1 MAIDF
6 ILGIGLARIIAVV
19 LPIVAVGIFYVF
31 NTRFRDRSEGKA
43 RKYLSYLV
51 VPPRLHIDGPN
62 KSWRRDK
69 VRLYF
74 YYLAVVLFLASF
86 LIGEFYQ
93 VMFDLLL
100 PVTQGSTGDA
110 RIVTDVLFTS
120 LFSAGWIGSLPW
132 MGLVTY
138 HETWSWI
145 LFTAAFTDNP
155 GFLISVIPTLVGTSI
170 VGGLAFLV
178 PLVIRKIR
186 QSFLSSMFFFTT
198 GMAVFS
204 KATISCL
211 AYACALQ
218 FGKVELVYFGITA
231 TGDMIPG
238 LVSVIAATFTLALAM
253 FTLFVLLGRKLWMVY
268 YTDSKSKTWFTVFI
282 TLSYWLGF
290 VITMMVV

>member
-1 MAIDF
+1 MTIDF
-6 ILGIGLARIIAVV
+6 ILGIRLARTIAVV
-19 LPIVAVGIFYVF
+19 LPIVAMCIFYVF
-31 NTRFRDRSEGKA
+31 NTKFRDRAENTA

-62 KSWRRDK
+62 TSWRRDK
-69 VRLYF
+69 VRLFF
-74 YYLAVVLFLASF
+74 YYLAVVLFLVSF

-100 PVTQGSTGDA
+100 PVTQGSTGET

-155 GFLISVIPTLVGTSI
+155 GFLIAVIPTLVGISI
-170 VGGLAFLV
+170 VGGLVFFA
-178 PLVIRKIR
+178 PLVIRSIR

-204 KATISCL
+204 KTAISCL
-211 AYACALQ
+211 AYACALLL
-218 FGKVELVYFGITA
+218 GKVELVYFGITA

-238 LVSVIAATFTLALAM
+238 LVNVIAVTFALAVAM
-253 FTLFVLLGRKLWMVY
+253 FTLFVLLGRKLWTAY

>member
-1 MAIDF
+1 MPFEIGVSVAWVIAF
-6 ILGIGLARIIAVV
+6 ILPIIAVC
-19 LPIVAVGIFYVF
+19 ISVF
-31 NTRFRDRSEGKA
+31 FIPYLRNMSSGRGQRLRAFFITPPQMNSDDTPW
-43 RKYLSYLV
+43 RK
-51 VPPRLHIDGPN
+51 
-62 KSWRRDK
+62 DK

-93 VMFDLLL
+93 VMFDLIL
-100 PVTQGSTGDA
+100 PVTQGSTGEA
-110 RIVTDVLFTS
+110 RVVTDVLFTS

-132 MGLVTY
+132 IGLVTY

-170 VGGLAFLV
+170 AGGLAFFA
-178 PLVIRKIR
+178 PLAIRNIR
-186 QSFLSSMFFFTT
+186 QSFLPSMFFFTT

-204 KATISCL
+204 KTTISCL
-211 AYACALQ
+211 AYACALM

-238 LVSVIAATFTLALAM
+238 LINVIAVTFALALAM
-253 FTLFVLLGRKLWMVY
+253 FTLIVLLGRKLWTVY

-282 TLSYWLGF
+282 TLSYWLSF